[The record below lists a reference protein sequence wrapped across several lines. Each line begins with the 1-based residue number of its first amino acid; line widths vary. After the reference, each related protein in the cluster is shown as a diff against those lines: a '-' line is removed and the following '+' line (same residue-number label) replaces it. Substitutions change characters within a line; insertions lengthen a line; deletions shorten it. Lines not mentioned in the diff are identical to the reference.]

1 MVVGGV
7 GMSEPQGPGR
17 KGARLLIPAISLL
30 ASQRLTSS
38 LSPLSNLGTQS
49 ADSWWLRVAW
59 ELVDPYVRAIC
70 EKTKGLEEYPGDG
83 FAVQID
89 VTVAVALLVEW
100 AARDKKQSTAMRV
113 LYQLITGEEGCT
125 EGFAAVRRRIPRVTA
140 NFRKEIT
147 QAQKMY
153 TPESIQARL
162 ASPFTLPQ
170 NASYPPI
177 VTVRK
182 AKKSASHTHPG
193 ELQHL
198 LFPALHAERAPH
210 DDNSIT
216 PVHLLR
222 LRPQHP
228 APRRRRRQ
236 RRRR

>member
-1 MVVGGV
+1 MGTGIPLRPGYLREDERPRRIPWRWFRGADRRHCCGRPARGVGGTRQEAV
-7 GMSEPQGPGR
+7 HR
-17 KGARLLIPAISLL
+17 HARP
-30 ASQRLTSS
+30 
-38 LSPLSNLGTQS
+38 
-49 ADSWWLRVAW
+49 V
-59 ELVDPYVRAIC
+59 
-70 EKTKGLEEYPGDG
+70 
-83 FAVQID
+83 
-89 VTVAVALLVEW
+89 
-100 AARDKKQSTAMRV
+100 
-113 LYQLITGEEGCT
+113 QLITGEEGCT

-198 LFPALHAERAPH
+198 LLPALHAERAPH

-228 APRRRRRQ
+228 APRRRQHRRRQ
-236 RRRR
+236 RRRRGRRSRPCRQWTPMAKL